1 MCGKM
6 IFNKIIDEDL
16 EQIIA
21 ENDGLTK
28 LYGKSIMIT
37 GASGLIGSY
46 FVNTF
51 IKLNEDYNANIK
63 IIPLVRNLNKLN
75 ENILNKEYVI
85 PIVQDIINPI
95 EFNENVDFVI
105 HAASPASPPLMREKP
120 VETNLANTVGTANT
134 LIFAKEHNT
143 EKFLFISSREVYG
156 QNISDKKY
164 FKEDDLGL
172 INQLIPRNS
181 YAESKKAAENM
192 CLGFND
198 EYGLDTKIVRLGQTF
213 GPGMNIH
220 GGMVHTEFL
229 KMLLNNEDI
238 VLKSDGSSLRTYT
251 YISDAVSA
259 MFKIILESE
268 DIVYNAVN
276 NENEVSIKELAEIIV
291 NLCPEKK
298 SKLVFDIEEEKE
310 GYDYSTFKFCLISS
324 EKIIDELGWNP
335 KYSVEEGFKR
345 TIKYL
350 NLEN

>member
-1 MCGKM
+1 MK
-6 IFNKIIDEDL
+6 FNTIINEDL
-16 EQIIA
+16 NQII
-21 ENDGLTK
+21 EESHELKKMYNQT
-28 LYGKSIMIT
+28 IMIT

-46 FVNTF
+46 FLNTF
-51 IKLNEDYNANIK
+51 IKLNEEYDANIQ
-63 IIPLVRNLNKLN
+63 IIPLIRKINKLN
-75 ENILNKEYVI
+75 KEVINKKYVI
-85 PIVQDIINPI
+85 PIVQDITQPINYDG
-95 EFNENVDFVI
+95 NVDYII

-120 VETNLANTVGTANT
+120 VETNLANTVGTANA

-143 EKFLFISSREVYG
+143 KKFLFISSREVYG

-164 FKEDDLGL
+164 FKEDDLGI

-192 CLGFND
+192 CLGFNE

-213 GPGMNIH
+213 GPGMNID

-229 KMLLNNEDI
+229 KMLLNNKNI

-251 YISDAVSA
+251 YISDAISA
-259 MFKIILESE
+259 MFKIILESK

-276 NENEVSIKELAEIIV
+276 NKNEVSIKELAEIII
-291 NLCPEKK
+291 NLCPEMN

-324 EKIIDELGWNP
+324 EKIRKELGWNP
-335 KYSVEEGFKR
+335 KYSVEEGLKR
-345 TIKYL
+345 TIVHL
-350 NLEN
+350 NY

>member
-1 MCGKM
+1 M
-6 IFNKIIDEDL
+6 IFNNIINEDLQQIIDENNGL
-16 EQIIA
+16 E
-21 ENDGLTK
+21 E
-28 LYGKSIMIT
+28 LYGKTVMVT

-46 FVNTF
+46 LINTLV
-51 IKLNEDYNANIK
+51 KLNEDYDAKIQ
-63 IIPLVRNLNKLN
+63 IIPLLRNLNKLDK
-75 ENILNKEYVI
+75 EIVNKKYVT
-85 PIVQDIINPI
+85 PVVQDIIQPI
-95 EFNENVDFVI
+95 TYDGNVDYVI

-120 VETNLANTVGTANT
+120 VETNLANTVGTANA
-134 LIFAKEHNT
+134 LLFAKEHNA

-164 FKEDDLGL
+164 FKEDDLGI

-192 CLGFND
+192 CLGFNE
-198 EYGLDTKIVRLGQTF
+198 EYGLDTKIIRLGQTF
-213 GPGMNIH
+213 GPGMNIN

-229 KMLLNNEDI
+229 KMLLNDEDI

-251 YISDAVSA
+251 YISDAISA

-291 NLCPEKK
+291 SLCPEKK

-324 EKIIDELGWNP
+324 EKIRNELGWDP
-335 KYSVEEGFKR
+335 KYSVEEGLER

-350 NLEN
+350 K

>member
-1 MCGKM
+1 M

-51 IKLNEDYNANIK
+51 IKLNEDYNTNIK
-63 IIPLVRNLNKLN
+63 IILLVRNLNKLN

-120 VETNLANTVGTANT
+120 VETNLANTVGTANA
-134 LIFAKEHNT
+134 LLFAKEHNT

-345 TIKYL
+345 TMEYL

>member
-1 MCGKM
+1 M

-51 IKLNEDYNANIK
+51 IKLNEDHNANIK

-120 VETNLANTVGTANT
+120 VETNLANTVGTANA
-134 LIFAKEHNT
+134 LLFAKEHNT

-164 FKEDDLGL
+164 FKEDDLGI

-229 KMLLNNEDI
+229 KMLINDEAI

-276 NENEVSIKELAEIIV
+276 NKNEVSIKELAEIIV

-324 EKIIDELGWNP
+324 EKIIDELGWTP
-335 KYSVEEGFKR
+335 KFPVTEGFER
-345 TIKYL
+345 TINYL
-350 NLEN
+350 NSKK

>member
-1 MCGKM
+1 M
-6 IFNKIIDEDL
+6 IFNKIITEDL
-16 EQIIA
+16 EQIIE
-21 ENDGLTK
+21 ENNGLK
-28 LYGKSIMIT
+28 ELYGQTIMVT

-46 FVNTF
+46 FINTF
-51 IKLNEDYNANIK
+51 IKLNEDYNAKIQ
-63 IIPLVRNLNKLN
+63 IIPLVRNLDK
-75 ENILNKEYVI
+75 LNKEIINKDYVF
-85 PIVQDIINPI
+85 PVVQDITKAI
-95 EFNENVDFVI
+95 EYNWDVDYII
-105 HAASPASPPLMREKP
+105 HAASPASPPLMREMP
-120 VETNLANTVGTANT
+120 VETNLANTIGTANA
-134 LIFAKEHNT
+134 LMFAKEHNT
-143 EKFLFISSREVYG
+143 KKFLFISSREVYG
-156 QNISDKKY
+156 QSVSDERY
-164 FKEDDLGL
+164 FKETDVGL

-238 VLKSDGSSLRTYT
+238 VLKSDGSSIRIYT

-276 NENEVSIKELAEIIV
+276 NQNEVSIKKLAEIIV

-298 SKLVFDIEEEKE
+298 SKVVFDIEEEKE
-310 GYDYSTFKFCLISS
+310 GYDYATFKFCLVSS
-324 EKIIDELGWNP
+324 EKIRDELGWNP
-335 KYSVEEGFKR
+335 KYSIDEGLKR
-345 TIKYL
+345 TINYL
-350 NLEN
+350 KSNDTC